1 MNLIS
6 YLMMIYLFKIGVDN
20 IMFYIND
27 KVKNEFSDDYY
38 FDDKEYVEEIIE
50 WESNIILLNTKC

>member
-1 MNLIS
+1 
-6 YLMMIYLFKIGVDN
+6 
-20 IMFYIND
+20 MFYIND